1 MPLLH
6 LARIKKTQLINFTS
20 NCEQIVNSAVF
31 SLLITRRWSN
41 LVYVVNQAIFTCVIL
56 SIHQRY
62 TQCKIE

>member
-31 SLLITRRWSN
+31 SLLITRRWS
-41 LVYVVNQAIFTCVIL
+41 I
-56 SIHQRY
+56 
-62 TQCKIE
+62 